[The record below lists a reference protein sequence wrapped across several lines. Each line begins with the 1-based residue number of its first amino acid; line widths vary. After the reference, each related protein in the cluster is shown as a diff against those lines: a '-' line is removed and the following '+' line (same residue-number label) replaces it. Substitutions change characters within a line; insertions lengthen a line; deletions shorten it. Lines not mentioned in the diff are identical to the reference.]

1 MFKAFILFLGL
12 AVSAK
17 ADVVG
22 TTPIQALDAGVGG
35 SSYGSLTYALNNAL
49 TGTSSSAIDL
59 SGTSGLWL
67 TLTSTG
73 QANVNVYFS
82 NGNLTYTTGA
92 SKMYTIQSPGS
103 YAITPKSR
111 YVSFYNAGSL
121 PSARVS
127 AFYYTVAPPAA
138 TVNLVPGGSLTANQG
153 NGLPGGLTT
162 NSWLTS
168 DNYVAGYLTTTA
180 AGAAPRPG
188 SFTAVAITGTVM
200 VNITTAAGVNTPCEV
215 CIYPGMGPNAGFYY
229 SFVPTS
235 TWVAPGAY
243 LAVSTTPIC
252 KTWGV
257 GYHLIL
263 SPTAAA
269 LTVNAQV
276 NYGPIY

>member
-59 SGTSGLWL
+59 SGTSGLWM

-138 TVNLVPGGSLTANQG
+138 TVNLVPGGILTANQG
-153 NGLPGGLTT
+153 NGLPGGLTS

-180 AGAAPRPG
+180 GGSAPRGG
-188 SFTAVAITGTVM
+188 SITAVAVTGTVL
-200 VNITTAAGVNTPCEV
+200 VNITTAAGVDAPCIVTIE
-215 CIYPGMGPNAGFYY
+215 GGAGPNAGLYWGILP
-229 SFVPTS
+229 SS
-235 TWVAPGAY
+235 TWVAPVTY
-243 LAVSTTPIC
+243 LAVSTTPIMV
-252 KTWGV
+252 TV
-257 GYHLIL
+257 GRGDHLQL
-263 SPTAAA
+263 SATAAA
-269 LTVNAQV
+269 VTVNARV
-276 NYGPIY
+276 RYAPIY